1 MFSPLISIRYQI
13 FMTKMRHLV
22 QNIKKSGSGLTC
34 YEVNPLSWTKESNLG
49 GFTMTKF
56 SFEDKLR
63 AVNMYLRGYGSNT
76 VAKVYKVKNHSNI
89 LMWVKRYQK
98 YGIDGLK

>member
-1 MFSPLISIRYQI
+1 M
-13 FMTKMRHLV
+13 
-22 QNIKKSGSGLTC
+22 N
-34 YEVNPLSWTKESNLG
+34 EVNPLSWTKESNLG

-76 VAKVYKVKNHSNI
+76 VAKAYKVKSHSNI

-98 YGIDGLK
+98 RIVVRYKHKYNYFGG